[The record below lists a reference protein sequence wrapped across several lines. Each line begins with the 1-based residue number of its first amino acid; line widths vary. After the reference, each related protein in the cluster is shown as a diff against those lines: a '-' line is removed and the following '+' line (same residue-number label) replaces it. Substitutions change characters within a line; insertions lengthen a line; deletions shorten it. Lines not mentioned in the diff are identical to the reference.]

1 MNPVK
6 RILGDRYSR
15 NRELDEDIFIGK
27 FKISQANDGYWVV
40 YGPGMPISSGQGF
53 ESKNKAIKFVNKQ

>member
-15 NRELDEDIFIGK
+15 NKESDEDIFIGK
-27 FKISQANDGYWVV
+27 FKISQSDDGYWVV
-40 YGPGMPISSGQGF
+40 YGPGMPILGQGF
-53 ESKNKAIKFVNKQ
+53 EDKDRAIKFVNKQ